1 MTDSE
6 DSAPEEVSFK
16 NAQEE
21 ALYNIE
27 GAAQAVRD
35 QKEKQRQIR
44 KRRAEVR
51 KDEKEKKLAKLAD
64 LESKKLSG
72 DFLESIAPTTPAD
85 TPSATNYN
93 RIKSFECESAGET
106 EEELDAKEEEDSVL
120 DAGATHFNVVSSK
133 EILKDSKHRSNNA
146 WDFKQSMMFG
156 SGVAREPHHKKQV
169 QKLKQAAAKSS
180 IIKA

>member
-1 MTDSE
+1 MQKN
-6 DSAPEEVSFK
+6 FK
-16 NAQEE
+16 V
-21 ALYNIE
+21 LT
-27 GAAQAVRD
+27 
-35 QKEKQRQIR
+35 QIR
-44 KRRAEVR
+44 KHRAEIR
-51 KDEKEKKLAKLAD
+51 KGEKEKKLAKLAD

-133 EILKDSKHRSNNA
+133 EILKEWDNTISKC
-146 WDFKQSMMFG
+146 
-156 SGVAREPHHKKQV
+156 
-169 QKLKQAAAKSS
+169 
-180 IIKA
+180 